1 MSVAQGRMPGSPAVE
16 RTDVDERTFDD
27 VLGDLSSMPA
37 GSFYATHFHEHDQL
51 AWVSSGSGRLGVRD
65 ETWLLDRDCVVWIPA
80 GTLHDMTFPTR
91 AVLVSVYLPTVLR
104 PADRRWNAPRGVE
117 TEPLMTAIMGHL
129 AEGPRDLERIRRS
142 HDLLAHL
149 LDGAVE
155 RPFVSAVPNDPRIA
169 VIARALL
176 DDPADAREL
185 GDWAAAQAVSTKTLE
200 RLFARETG
208 TTFRRWRARTRLHA
222 AADLL
227 VRGERVAHVAQRVGY
242 VRTSS
247 FVAAFAERFG
257 STPGRFAADAH
268 GRRTD
273 AAAVQERAPA
283 A

>member
-1 MSVAQGRMPGSPAVE
+1 MSVEQGRLLDSV
-16 RTDVDERTFDD
+16 DVDPRTVDEQTFDD
-27 VLGDLSSMPA
+27 VLSDLSSMPA
-37 GSFYATHFHEHDQL
+37 GSFFATHFHEHDQL

-65 ETWLLDRDCVVWIPA
+65 ETWLLDRDCIVWIPA

-91 AVLVSVYLPTVLR
+91 SVLVSVYLPTALR
-104 PADRRWNAPRGVE
+104 PAARRWGAPRAVE
-117 TEPLMTAIMGHL
+117 TEPLLTAIMSHL
-129 AEGPRDLERIRRS
+129 AEGPRELERIRLG
-142 HDLLAHL
+142 HGLLVHL
-149 LDGAVE
+149 LDGAVD

-176 DDPADAREL
+176 DDPADTREL
-185 GDWAAAQAVSTKTLE
+185 GDWAALQSVSTKTLE

-208 TTFRRWRARTRLHA
+208 TTFRRWRARARLHA

-227 VRGERVAHVAQRVGY
+227 VRGERVALVAQRVGY
-242 VRTSS
+242 LRTSS

-257 STPGRFAADAH
+257 TTPGRFAAQAH

-273 AAAVQERAPA
+273 LADDEAASPA